1 MLVIIVIFI
10 TMIFTIEMS
19 SIIFYFKKDNDVN
32 VVKKLN
38 KTVKTDNDKFNCY
51 SVSKDKKINLKAGK
65 IYIKDPCNIFINYDN
80 NLMLME
86 KDIVY
91 TMTDNFTLEIINVS
105 EKENIKY
112 YYVSI

>member
-1 MLVIIVIFI
+1 MLVIIAIFI

-19 SIIFYFKKDNDVN
+19 SIMLSFKKNNDVN

-51 SVSKDKKINLKAGK
+51 SVSKDKKINLKPGK
-65 IYIKDPCNIFINYDN
+65 IYIKDLCNIFINYDN

-91 TMTDNFTLEIINVS
+91 TMTDNFSLEIINVS
-105 EKENIKY
+105 GKENIKY